1 MPRKSRI
8 DVPGALHHIIGR
20 GIDRSRI
27 FIDDEDRDSFLER
40 LAANL
45 KRTKTICYAWALLPN
60 HFHLLLRT
68 GTTPISALMRRLL
81 TGYAVTY
88 NLRHRRHGHLF
99 QNRYKSI
106 LCQEDAYLLELVRYI
121 HLNPLRAGLV
131 GDYAGLCRYQYCGH
145 RGILGGKTTELEDG
159 AYILKLF
166 HRRVGLARR
175 RYRKFVEEGVAL
187 GRRKD
192 LVGGGLVRSYGGW
205 DEVRALGQSGEYRK
219 GDERILGKSD
229 FVEEILAEANEKY
242 EQRYRLKAQGFDLRK
257 VAIRVGAV
265 LGMNPKEVFRRGKE
279 RRTVQA
285 HSLLCFWT
293 TEELGMTQEALAR
306 RLRVTQPAISVAVR
320 RGERLV
326 RERKWTLFEQ
336 KNL

>member
-8 DVPGALHHIIGR
+8 DVPGALHHVIGR
-20 GIDRSRI
+20 GIERRKI
-27 FIDDEDRDSFLER
+27 FLDDEDGDDFLER

-45 KRTKTICYAWALLPN
+45 KRTKSSCYAWALLPN

-68 GTTPISALMRRLL
+68 GTAPISALMRRLL
-81 TGYAVTY
+81 TGYAVTF

-106 LCQEDAYLLELVRYI
+106 LCQEDTYLLELVRYV

-131 GDYAGLCRYQYCGH
+131 GDYAELCRYRYCGH
-145 RGILGGKTTELEDG
+145 RGILGRRTAEWQDADYVLG
-159 AYILKLF
+159 LF
-166 HRRVGLARR
+166 DKRAGIARR
-175 RYRKFVEEGVAL
+175 KYRQFVEEGVAL

-192 LVGGGLVRSYGGW
+192 LVGGGLVRSHGGW
-205 DEVRALGQSGEYRK
+205 DEVRALGKSGEYRK

-229 FVEEILAEANEKY
+229 FVEEVLAEANERY
-242 EQRYRLKAQGFDLRK
+242 EERYRLKAQGFDLRK
-257 VAIRVGAV
+257 IAIRVGQL
-265 LGMNPKEVFRRGKE
+265 LGMKPEEVFRRGKE

-285 HSLLCFWT
+285 HGLLCYWA
-293 TEELGMTQEALAR
+293 TEELGMTQEAVAQ

-320 RGERLV
+320 RGEWLV
-326 RERKWTLFEQ
+326 RERKWALFE
-336 KNL
+336 